1 MSFLTPV
8 LSTVRPIDCTATIA
22 QSIWLTPTIK
32 SIRLELDQPN
42 FRFLPGQAIWPN
54 FEQDGRQFSKIYSI
68 ASAPVDCTVVELC
81 VSRVGWSSAYLQ
93 DLPPG
98 DRITARGPYGLLTL
112 DRVPDRPL
120 VYVAEGSG
128 IAPIKSH
135 IDWLYAQCC
144 TQPIWLIQANPE
156 TPDRLPYT
164 DHFQALAQRWPNFYY
179 QAAIAPSPETLLAE
193 LAANLHAQGRSLSHM
208 GLFICAVNRRTLDL
222 QQAAIAAGALPSNI
236 KLETFHSF

>member
-8 LSTVRPIDCTATIA
+8 LPTVRPRDCTATIA

-32 SIRLELDQPN
+32 SIRLTLDQPT

-54 FEQDGRQFSKIYSI
+54 FVREGRRFSKIYSI
-68 ASAPVDCTVVELC
+68 ASAPLDCTVVELC

-93 DLPPG
+93 DLQPG
-98 DRITARGPYGLLTL
+98 ETITARGPYGLLTL

-120 VYVAEGSG
+120 VYLAEGSG
-128 IAPIKSH
+128 IAPIKSQV
-135 IDWLYAQCC
+135 DWLYAQCC

-156 TPDRLPYT
+156 TPDCLPYT
-164 DHFQALAQRWPNFYY
+164 EHFQALAQQWPNFHY
-179 QAAIAPSPETLLAE
+179 QTAMTPSPEQCLTE
-193 LAANLHAQGRSLSHM
+193 LTTAFQAQGRSLGQM
-208 GLFICAVNRRTLDL
+208 GVFICAVNRRTLDL